1 MHKKLTKGVIGLA
14 VFWGICGL
22 VAWWASGRVDPEVA
36 FWYSVV
42 PPLLA
47 IVTAFVTQ
55 HVMVSLG
62 VAILAGGLLT
72 EWHYL
77 GESWAH
83 WWMGLEASVGF
94 VTETVPVYENGR
106 FHVPE
111 NLFILGFVVVIFAV
125 VELLIQAGGFN
136 GVIRLLLKRIK
147 GRRSAEFICAILGV
161 SCFID
166 DYTNAIVV
174 GSAMRPITDRYGV
187 SREKLAFLVDAT
199 SAPIAGLA
207 VISTWIAYEVGLFRD
222 IALELGIEKS
232 GYALFFDAL
241 SFRFYCVLMIGF
253 VFLLVLIGRDFG
265 PMRRA
270 QDRCDQGNKG
280 VSSKGSLDGV
290 HIEPGLARSALIP
303 MGGLIVFHMIALW
316 LAGGGVT
323 KLQAGQSL
331 LDWTHWRNAIS
342 DVPSSSRILLFSS
355 SFGLVLA
362 VLCAALCER
371 VSWIQIVRSIG
382 IGFKKGLLPVVI
394 LILAWSMKNCCS
406 ALNTGGFLSSALAD
420 SMAPH
425 WFAPLVFV
433 VASVTSFATGT
444 SYGTMAILI
453 PTAVP
458 VAFQLDG
465 GVYSLTTMITLGA
478 VLDGAI
484 FGDHCSPISDTTI
497 LSSISTQCVLIDHV
511 RTQIPYSLFV
521 AGLALCVG
529 YVPGAWGV
537 PWIASIGT
545 GVLVMGLM
553 FMWMRRTVTL
563 H

>member
-1 MHKKLTKGVIGLA
+1 MQKILKKSVVGGV
-14 VFWGICGL
+14 VFGGICAL
-22 VAWWASGRVDPEVA
+22 VAWWGSGHVPPEVA
-36 FWYSVV
+36 VWYSVV

-62 VAILAGGLLT
+62 TAILVGGLLT
-72 EWHYL
+72 QWPHL
-77 GESWAH
+77 GDGVAAWST
-83 WWMGLEASVGF
+83 GLKTSIGF
-94 VTETVPVYENGR
+94 VTDTVPIVEDGR
-106 FHVPE
+106 FQVPE

-125 VELLIQAGGFN
+125 VELLIRAGGFN
-136 GVIRLLLKRIK
+136 GVIRILLKRIRS
-147 GRRSAEFICAILGV
+147 RRTAEFICALLGV
-161 SCFID
+161 GCFID

-207 VISTWIAYEVGLFRD
+207 VISTWIAYEVGLFSD
-222 IALELGIEKS
+222 IAGQLGIEKS

-253 VFLLVLIGRDFG
+253 VFLLILIGRDFG
-265 PMRRA
+265 PMKRA
-270 QDRCDQGNKG
+270 QDRCGQGNRGLQGKAA
-280 VSSKGSLDGV
+280 LDGL

-303 MGGLIVFHMIALW
+303 MGGLIVFHLIALW
-316 LAGGGVT
+316 LAGGGVA

-331 LDWTHWRNAIS
+331 LDWTHWRQAIS
-342 DVPSSSRILLFSS
+342 DVPSSSRILLYSS
-355 SFGLVLA
+355 SFGLCLA
-362 VLCAALCER
+362 VICATWFER
-371 VSWIQIVRSIG
+371 VSWQQVVRSIAV
-382 IGFKKGLLPVVI
+382 GFKKGLLPVVI
-394 LILAWSMKNCCS
+394 LVLAWSMKNCCA

-420 SMAPH
+420 SIAPH

-458 VAFQLDG
+458 VAFHLDG
-465 GVYSLTTMITLGA
+465 GVYGLTTMVTLGA

-529 YVPGAWGV
+529 YVPSAWGL
-537 PWIASIGT
+537 PWTVSVGT
-545 GVLVMGLM
+545 GVVLM
-553 FMWMRRTVTL
+553 AGMFVLLKRR
-563 H
+563 

>member
-1 MHKKLTKGVIGLA
+1 MKKLLIGVV
-14 VFWGICGL
+14 VFGGVCTA
-22 VAWWASGRVDPEVA
+22 VAWWAQGRVDPEVA
-36 FWYSVV
+36 LWYSVV

-62 VAILAGGLLT
+62 LAILVGGLLT
-72 EWHYL
+72 QWPHL
-77 GESWAH
+77 GQGLAP
-83 WWMGLEASVGF
+83 WWTGIKSSVGF
-94 VTETVPVYENGR
+94 VAETVPVYEQGR
-106 FHVPE
+106 FQVPE

-136 GVIRLLLKRIK
+136 GVVRLLLKRVK
-147 GRRSAEFICAILGV
+147 SRRSAEFICAILGV

-174 GSAMRPITDRYGV
+174 GSAMRPITDRYAV

-207 VISTWIAYEVGLFRD
+207 VISTWIAYEVGLFKD
-222 IALELGIEKS
+222 IAVELGIEKS

-241 SFRFYCVLMIGF
+241 SFRFYCVLMIAF
-253 VFLLVLIGRDFG
+253 VFLLILIGRDFG
-265 PMRRA
+265 PMKRA
-270 QDRCDQGNKG
+270 QDRAESGGKG
-280 VSSKGSLDGV
+280 MGGKTALDGL

-316 LAGGGVT
+316 RAGGGVA
-323 KLQAGQSL
+323 KVQAGQSL
-331 LDWTHWRNAIS
+331 LDWTHWRQAIS
-342 DVPSSSRILLFSS
+342 DVPSSSQILLYSS

-362 VLCAALCER
+362 VTCAAMCER
-371 VSWIQIVRSIG
+371 VSGLQILRSIRA
-382 IGFKKGLLPVVI
+382 GFKKGLLPVVI

-420 SMAPH
+420 SIAPH

-458 VAFQLDG
+458 VAFTMDG
-465 GVYSLTTMITLGA
+465 QMYGLTTMVTLGA

-529 YVPGAWGV
+529 YVPSAWG
-537 PWIASIGT
+537 WSWAASVGT
-545 GVLVMGLM
+545 GVAVMVGMFVWLRRVSGL
-553 FMWMRRTVTL
+553 
-563 H
+563 

>member
-1 MHKKLTKGVIGLA
+1 
-14 VFWGICGL
+14 
-22 VAWWASGRVDPEVA
+22 
-36 FWYSVV
+36 
-42 PPLLA
+42 
-47 IVTAFVTQ
+47 
-55 HVMVSLG
+55 
-62 VAILAGGLLT
+62 
-72 EWHYL
+72 
-77 GESWAH
+77 
-83 WWMGLEASVGF
+83 VGF
-94 VTETVPVYENGR
+94 VTETVPVYEGGQ
-106 FHVPE
+106 FQVPG

-136 GVIRLLLKRIK
+136 GVVRLLLKRVK
-147 GRRSAEFICAILGV
+147 SRRSAEFICAILGV

-207 VISTWIAYEVGLFRD
+207 VISTWIAYEVGLFTD
-222 IALELGIEKS
+222 IAGELGIDKS

-253 VFLLVLIGRDFG
+253 VFLLILIGRDFG
-265 PMRRA
+265 PMKWA
-270 QDRCDQGNKG
+270 QDRCDLGDRE
-280 VSSKGSLDGV
+280 DGLEGL

-316 LAGGGVT
+316 LAGGGAA

-331 LDWTHWRNAIS
+331 LSWTHWYQAIS
-342 DVPSSSRILLFSS
+342 DVPSSSRILLYSS
-355 SFGLVLA
+355 TFGLFLA
-362 VLCAALCER
+362 VLCATLCEH
-371 VSWIQIVRSIG
+371 VPWSQIVRSIG
-382 IGFKKGLLPVVI
+382 IGFRKGLLPVVI

-458 VAFQLDG
+458 VAFHLDG
-465 GVYSLTTMITLGA
+465 GVYGLTTMITLGA

-529 YVPGAWGV
+529 YVPSAWGL
-537 PWIASIGT
+537 PWATSIGA
-545 GVLVMGLM
+545 GLLIMAGM
-553 FMWMRRTVTL
+553 FVWLKRK
-563 H
+563 

>member
-1 MHKKLTKGVIGLA
+1 MTNKLIKGLIGCVI
-14 VFWGICGL
+14 FWGVCGL
-22 VAWWASGRVDPEVA
+22 VAWWAEGRVDPEVA
-36 FWYSVV
+36 YWYSVV

-62 VAILAGGLLT
+62 VAILVGGLLT
-72 EWHYL
+72 QWPHLHEGATAW
-77 GESWAH
+77 GV
-83 WWMGLEASVGF
+83 GLMASLGF
-94 VTETVPVYENGR
+94 VADTVPVYKGGQFR
-106 FHVPE
+106 VPE
-111 NLFILGFVVVIFAV
+111 NLYILGFVVVIFAV

-136 GVIRLLLKRIK
+136 GVVRLLLRRVKS
-147 GRRSAEFICAILGV
+147 RRSAEFICAVLGV

-207 VISTWIAYEVGLFRD
+207 VISTWIAYEVGLFSD
-222 IALELGIEKS
+222 IAAELGIQKN

-253 VFLLVLIGRDFG
+253 VFLLILIGRDFG

-270 QDRCDQGNKG
+270 QSRCELADKNLGQGA
-280 VSSKGSLDGV
+280 SLEGL

-303 MGGLIVFHMIALW
+303 MGGLIVFHMIVLW
-316 LAGGGVT
+316 LVGGGVE

-331 LDWTHWRNAIS
+331 LDWTHWRQAIS
-342 DVPSSSRILLFSS
+342 DVPSSAQILLFSS
-355 SFGLVLA
+355 CFALVLA
-362 VLCAALCER
+362 VLCAWLCER
-371 VSWIQIVRSIG
+371 ISWMQMLRSIG
-382 IGFKKGLLPVVI
+382 IGFRKGLLPVVI

-406 ALNTGGFLSSALAD
+406 ALNTGGFLSSALAE
-420 SMAPH
+420 SIAPY
-425 WFAPLVFV
+425 WFAPVVFV

-458 VAFQLDG
+458 VAFHLDG
-465 GVYSLTTMITLGA
+465 QMYGLTTMVTMGA

-529 YVPGAWGV
+529 YIPSAWAWPWSVSVGAGL
-537 PWIASIGT
+537 
-545 GVLVMGLM
+545 LVMVGL
-553 FMWMRRTVTL
+553 FAWL
-563 H
+563 KWASAEA

>member
-1 MHKKLTKGVIGLA
+1 MQKKLLKGVVGMG
-14 VFWGICGL
+14 VFWGVCGL

-36 FWYSVV
+36 YWYSVV

-62 VAILAGGLLT
+62 AAILVGGLLT
-72 EWHYL
+72 QWPHL
-77 GESWAH
+77 GEGGAV
-83 WWMGLEASVGF
+83 WWTALKTSVGF
-94 VTETVPVYENGR
+94 VTETVPVYEGGR
-106 FHVPE
+106 FQVPE

-136 GVIRLLLKRIK
+136 GVVRLLLKRVRS
-147 GRRSAEFICAILGV
+147 RRSAEFICAILGV

-222 IALELGIEKS
+222 IALELGIKRS

-270 QDRCDQGNKG
+270 QDRCDQGSGGLSRKG
-280 VSSKGSLDGV
+280 TLEGL
-290 HIEPGLARSALIP
+290 HIEAGQARSALIP

-316 LAGGGVT
+316 LAGGGVA

-362 VLCAALCER
+362 VLCAAVCER
-371 VSWIQIVRSIG
+371 VSLKKIVRSIG

-420 SMAPH
+420 SIAPH

-458 VAFQLDG
+458 VAFHMDG
-465 GVYSLTTMITLGA
+465 QMYGLTTMVTLGA

-521 AGLALCVG
+521 AALALCVG
-529 YVPGAWGV
+529 YVPSAWGL
-537 PWIASIGT
+537 PWAASVGA
-545 GVLVMGLM
+545 GVAVMVGL
-553 FMWMRRTVTL
+553 FALLKRQANA
-563 H
+563 

>member
-1 MHKKLTKGVIGLA
+1 MWWTGLK
-14 VFWGICGL
+14 
-22 VAWWASGRVDPEVA
+22 
-36 FWYSVV
+36 
-42 PPLLA
+42 
-47 IVTAFVTQ
+47 T
-55 HVMVSLG
+55 SL
-62 VAILAGGLLT
+62 
-72 EWHYL
+72 
-77 GESWAH
+77 
-83 WWMGLEASVGF
+83 GF
-94 VTETVPVYENGR
+94 VTDTVPVWEGGR
-106 FHVPE
+106 FQVPE

-136 GVIRLLLKRIK
+136 GVVRLLLKRVK
-147 GRRSAEFICAILGV
+147 SRRSAEFICAILGV

-207 VISTWIAYEVGLFRD
+207 VISTWIAYEVGLFKD
-222 IALELGIEKS
+222 IAVELGIDKS

-241 SFRFYCVLMIGF
+241 SFRFYCVLMIAF
-253 VFLLVLIGRDFG
+253 VFLLILIGRDFG
-265 PMRRA
+265 PMKRA
-270 QDRCDQGNKG
+270 QDRCELANKG
-280 VSSKGSLDGV
+280 LGGRAALDGL

-303 MGGLIVFHMIALW
+303 MGGLIAFHMIALW
-316 LAGGGVT
+316 LAGGGVA

-331 LDWTHWRNAIS
+331 LDWTHWRQAIS
-342 DVPSSSRILLFSS
+342 DVPSSSQILLYSS
-355 SFGLVLA
+355 SFGLFLA
-362 VLCAALCER
+362 VTCAALCER
-371 VSWIQIVRSIG
+371 VSWSQIARSIG
-382 IGFKKGLLPVVI
+382 VGFGKGLLPVVI

-406 ALNTGGFLSSALAD
+406 ALNTGGFLSSALAE
-420 SMAPH
+420 SIAPH

-458 VAFQLDG
+458 VAFHLDG
-465 GVYSLTTMITLGA
+465 GVYGLTTMVTLGA

-529 YVPGAWGV
+529 YVPSSYGLPWAASVGAG
-537 PWIASIGT
+537 G
-545 GVLVMGLM
+545 LVMVGTFVLL
-553 FMWMRRTVTL
+553 RR
-563 H
+563 HKAA

>member
-1 MHKKLTKGVIGLA
+1 V

-22 VAWWASGRVDPEVA
+22 TAWWAQGRVDPEVA
-36 FWYSVV
+36 LWTSVV

-62 VAILAGGLLT
+62 VAILVGGLLT
-72 EWHYL
+72 QWPHL
-77 GESWAH
+77 GEGVTAWGT
-83 WWMGLEASVGF
+83 GLKTSVGF
-94 VTETVPVYENGR
+94 VTETVPVYEDGR
-106 FHVPE
+106 FQVPE

-147 GRRSAEFICAILGV
+147 GRRSAELICAILGV

-207 VISTWIAYEVGLFRD
+207 VISTWIAYEVGLFTD
-222 IALELGIEKS
+222 MAGQLGIEKS

-253 VFLLVLIGRDFG
+253 VFLLILVGRDFG
-265 PMRRA
+265 PMKQA
-270 QDRCDQGNKG
+270 QDRTDRSFNEADSRGG
-280 VSSKGSLDGV
+280 LDGL

-303 MGGLIVFHMIALW
+303 MGGLIVFHLIALW
-316 LAGGGVT
+316 LAGGGVA
-323 KLQAGQSL
+323 KLQAGQSM
-331 LDWTHWRNAIS
+331 LDWTHWRQAIS
-342 DVPSSSRILLFSS
+342 DVPSSSRILLYSS
-355 SFGLVLA
+355 SFALWLA
-362 VLCAALCER
+362 VVCAVLFER
-371 VSWIQIVRSIG
+371 VSWRQICLSIA
-382 IGFKKGLLPVVI
+382 IGFRKGLLPVVI

-406 ALNTGGFLSSALAD
+406 ALKTGDFLSSVLAD

-458 VAFQLDG
+458 VAFHLDG
-465 GVYSLTTMITLGA
+465 GVYGLTTMVTLGA

-529 YVPGAWGV
+529 YVPSAWGL
-537 PWIASIGT
+537 PWTLSVGT
-545 GVLVMGLM
+545 GVALM
-553 FMWMRRTVTL
+553 TGMFILLKRR
-563 H
+563 

>member
-1 MHKKLTKGVIGLA
+1 MHKKLVRGIVGLG
-14 VFWGICGL
+14 VFWAICGV

-62 VAILAGGLLT
+62 AAILVGGLLT
-72 EWHYL
+72 QWPYL
-77 GESWAH
+77 GQGAAA
-83 WWMGLEASVGF
+83 WWTALKTSLGF
-94 VTETVPVYENGR
+94 ITETVPVYEGGR
-106 FHVPE
+106 FQLPE

-147 GRRSAEFICAILGV
+147 SRRSAEFICAILGI

-222 IALELGIEKS
+222 IALELGIEQS

-270 QDRCDQGNKG
+270 QDRCDQGKKG
-280 VSSKGSLDGV
+280 GCSKETLEGL

-303 MGGLIVFHMIALW
+303 MGGLILFHMIALW

-342 DVPSSSRILLFSS
+342 DVPSSSRILLYSS
-355 SFGLVLA
+355 SFGLFLA

-371 VSWIQIVRSIG
+371 VSWKQIVRSIG
-382 IGFKKGLLPVVI
+382 AGFKKGLLPVVI

-420 SMAPH
+420 SIAPH

-458 VAFQLDG
+458 VAFHLDG
-465 GVYSLTTMITLGA
+465 GAYGLTTMITLGA

-545 GVLVMGLM
+545 GVLVMGIL
-553 FMWMRRTVTL
+553 FMWMKRTSFEA
-563 H
+563 